1 MSFECTILYFLTLT
15 LILLGGFIKRIEK
28 SAYLEALPFFAIS
41 ETASFW
47 DNLEDLTRKPY
58 DATSAPAWA
67 QEWRTA
73 KIKICD
79 LLLKIHYHYGK
90 YVRFLA
96 FVLGSKDIDKKMF
109 QILFQIS

>member
-1 MSFECTILYFLTLT
+1 MNIPWMYNTLLFNIDSNTTGRFYKTI
-15 LILLGGFIKRIEK
+15 KK

-73 KIKICD
+73 KIKIWD
-79 LLLKIHYHYGK
+79 LLFKFIY
-90 YVRFLA
+90 
-96 FVLGSKDIDKKMF
+96 I
-109 QILFQIS
+109 

>member
-1 MSFECTILYFLTLT
+1 MCNNLLFNIDSNTTGRFYKTI
-15 LILLGGFIKRIEK
+15 KK

-79 LLLKIHYHYGK
+79 LSLKIHTH
-90 YVRFLA
+90 
-96 FVLGSKDIDKKMF
+96 M
-109 QILFQIS
+109 ILFTMNISMYIFTYPEVVKSSACEPLSGHIFW